1 MESIQINYKSTTNRF
16 EAFLSTYCQAFDIES
31 RFSRWK
37 TKLFAFALRSSN
49 SYAASIVAQEII
61 RCKQD
66 LSTTNAFNT
75 INENRTS
82 PEETHSEFKYSE
94 FRSFIQTDCKVDLAD
109 EIIINN
115 TAVCGTILA
124 S

>member
-37 TKLFAFALRSSN
+37 TKLFAFALRT
-49 SYAASIVAQEII
+49 ASIVAQEII

-82 PEETHSEFKYSE
+82 PEETQSEFKYSE

-115 TAVCGTILA
+115 TAVCNTILA